1 MWVNQIIYAIEIGV
15 TLIFPLDFRDLMRDN
30 CSQYRLEYIC
40 LPLQIECNDV
50 CLSMST
56 TQSTAISNECF

>member
-1 MWVNQIIYAIEIGV
+1 MWVNQIIYSIEIGI
-15 TLIFPLDFRDLMRDN
+15 TLIFPLDFRDLMRDY

-40 LPLQIECNDV
+40 LHLQIECNDV